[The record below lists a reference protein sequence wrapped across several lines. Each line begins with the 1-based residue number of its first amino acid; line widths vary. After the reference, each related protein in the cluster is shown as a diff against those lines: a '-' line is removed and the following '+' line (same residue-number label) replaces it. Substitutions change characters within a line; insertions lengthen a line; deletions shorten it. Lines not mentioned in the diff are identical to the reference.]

1 MTPSER
7 AAAERVLGQCV
18 RSACSGA
25 YAREV
30 SSYLRQALDL
40 IDSDERLMERAIE
53 ALVVGGDYQASAW
66 NDAKKLCADHGWH
79 RVDAEKIQVAID
91 ALRTRL
97 GQENDDE

>member
-30 SSYLRQALDL
+30 SSYLRQTLKQ
-40 IDSDERLMERAIE
+40 IDADERLMRKVLP
-53 ALVVGGDYQASAW
+53 ALTDSMSAW
-66 NDAKKLCADHGWH
+66 ECGCPMAY
-79 RVDAEKIQVAID
+79 EKIAY
-91 ALRTRL
+91 ALRARL
-97 GQENDDE
+97 GQEQEGEKP